1 MKYEQ
6 IDSIDHKARVW
17 VVTRGEDGR
26 IHEEFDP
33 FLLGRLN
40 PGHSAEEVADVLA
53 IAAGEMEV
61 AGNRLW

>member
-6 IDSIDHKARVW
+6 IDRLDHKARVW

-33 FLLGRLN
+33 ALLGRLN

>member
-1 MKYEQ
+1 MKHEQ
-6 IDSIDHKARVW
+6 INRLDRKARVW
-17 VVTRGEDGR
+17 VVTRGDDGR
-26 IHEEFDP
+26 IQEDFDP
-33 FLLGRLN
+33 LLFGRLN

>member
-6 IDSIDHKARVW
+6 LDSIDHKARIW
-17 VVTRGEDGR
+17 IVTRGEDGR
-26 IHEEFDP
+26 LQEEFDP

-40 PGHSAEEVADVLA
+40 PRQSAKEVADVLA

-61 AGNRLW
+61 AKNRLW

>member
-1 MKYEQ
+1 M
-6 IDSIDHKARVW
+6 
-17 VVTRGEDGR
+17 TRGEDGR

-53 IAAGEMEV
+53 IAAGKMEV

>member
-1 MKYEQ
+1 MKHEQ
-6 IDSIDHKARVW
+6 IDRLDSKARVW

-33 FLLGRLN
+33 LLFGKLN